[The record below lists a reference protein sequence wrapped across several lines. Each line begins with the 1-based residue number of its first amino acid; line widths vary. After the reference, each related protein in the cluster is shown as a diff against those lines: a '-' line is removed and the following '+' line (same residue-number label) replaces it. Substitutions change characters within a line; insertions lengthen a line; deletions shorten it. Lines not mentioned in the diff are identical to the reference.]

1 MKKHIVAVLLFCGIL
16 FCSPLV
22 VSAKTSEEPILSN
35 IESKIEEEGIEIN
48 NAANSIIEILET
60 IEWGEHDLFWYIDNK
75 EEAAEYLIEQ
85 IEE

>member
-1 MKKHIVAVLLFCGIL
+1 MTKKEF
-16 FCSPLV
+16 
-22 VSAKTSEEPILSN
+22 
-35 IESKIEEEGIEIN
+35 
-48 NAANSIIEILET
+48 IIEILET